1 MHPAILITI
10 IAVGSLF
17 LLALAVQLLRF
28 FMLKPGNRNSEMEKY
43 KNVKYAHRGLH
54 DGGRAE
60 NSLSAF
66 AAAKAKGYGIEFDL
80 RLSADGR
87 LVVFHDATLN
97 RICGVEGRVIEKTAD
112 ELSALSLRGTPDG
125 IPTFAEVLKLIDGAI
140 PMLIELKQAGDEKG
154 VAEAFLR
161 EIEGYTG
168 DFIVESFNPGVLRTV
183 KKARPDILIGILSY
197 NYSNEERFKGKPLF
211 WLLERLY
218 LNFLM
223 RPDFIAYEKGGFDTY
238 TLRYI
243 RRKFNTPLITWTV
256 KSAEEE
262 RKAYGDGFD
271 TVIFENYIPE
281 D

>member
-1 MHPAILITI
+1 MHPAILVTI
-10 IAVGSLF
+10 IVLGSLA
-17 LLALAVQLLRF
+17 LLAAAVQLLRLY
-28 FMLKPGNRNSEMEKY
+28 MLKPGRRNAEMEKY
-43 KNVKYAHRGLH
+43 KNVRYAHRGLH

-66 AAAKAKGYGIEFDL
+66 AAAKARGYGIEFDL
-80 RLSADGR
+80 RLSKDGV
-87 LVVFHDATLN
+87 LVVHHDAALN
-97 RICGVEGRVIEKTAD
+97 RTCGVEGRVIDKTAD
-112 ELSALSLRGTPDG
+112 ELSALSLCGTPEG
-125 IPTFAEVLKLIDGAI
+125 VPTFAELLKLVDGAI
-140 PMLIELKQAGDEKG
+140 PMLIELKQAEGESG
-154 VAEAFLR
+154 VAERFLA
-161 EIEGYTG
+161 EIEGYSG
-168 DFIVESFNPGVLRTV
+168 DFIVESFNPNVLRKV

-197 NYSNEERFKGKPLF
+197 NYSKDEKFKGKPVF

-223 RPDFIAYEKGGFDTY
+223 RPDFISYEKSGFDTD

-243 RRKFNTPLITWTV
+243 RRKFNTPLLAWTV

-271 TVIFENYIPE
+271 TVIFEDYIPE

>member
-1 MHPAILITI
+1 MHPAILITLI
-10 IAVGSLF
+10 VLGSLF
-17 LLALAVQLLRF
+17 LVAVLVQLLRLY
-28 FMLKPGNRNSEMEKY
+28 MLKPGKRNAEMEKY

-66 AAAKAKGYGIEFDL
+66 AAAKAHGYGIEFDL

-87 LVVFHDATLN
+87 LVVFHDATLH
-97 RICGVEGRVIEKTAD
+97 RVCGVEGKVVEKTAD
-112 ELSALSLRGTPDG
+112 ELAALSLRGTPDG
-125 IPTFAEVLKLIDGAI
+125 VPTFAELLKLVDGAI
-140 PMLIELKQAGDEKG
+140 PMLVELKEANDESG

-161 EIEGYTG
+161 EIEGYAG
-168 DFIVESFNPGVLRTV
+168 DFIVESFNPNVLRTV
-183 KKARPDILIGILSY
+183 KKARPDILIGILSC
-197 NYSNEERFKGKPLF
+197 NYSREEKYKGKILF
-211 WLLERLY
+211 RLLERLY

-243 RRKFNTPLITWTV
+243 RRKFNTPLIAWTV
-256 KSAEEE
+256 RSAEEE